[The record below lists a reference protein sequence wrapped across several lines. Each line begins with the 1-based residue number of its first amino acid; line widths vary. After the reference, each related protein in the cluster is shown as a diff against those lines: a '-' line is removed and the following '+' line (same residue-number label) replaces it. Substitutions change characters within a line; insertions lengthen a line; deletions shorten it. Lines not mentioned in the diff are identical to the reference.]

1 MGTKFGA
8 ELERYGCAPTRLPRG
23 GTDLVSTMLIIP
35 AIDLRGGRC
44 VRLSQGRKSAE
55 NIYHDDP
62 ATVARNFVASGASM
76 LHVVDLDAAFG
87 DDSTAN
93 TNALRSITQKVNV
106 PIQFGGG
113 VRTSHD
119 LRRLIDAGVKRVVIG
134 TVAAESTETLDQL
147 ATEFG
152 SKLCVAIDACDG
164 RVLSRGW
171 EKATELKATDLAKT
185 VAAAG
190 VGRIIYTDTV
200 RDGMLTGPNL
210 EQTIAI
216 ARESQLHVTA
226 SGGISSL
233 DDIKALR
240 DADEPLVD
248 SVIVGKALYE
258 NRFSL
263 EDALRVCEH

>member
-1 MGTKFGA
+1 
-8 ELERYGCAPTRLPRG
+8 
-23 GTDLVSTMLIIP
+23 MLIIP
-35 AIDLRGGRC
+35 AIDLKGGRC
-44 VRLSQGRKSAE
+44 VRLAQGRRDAV
-55 NIYHDDP
+55 NFYADDP
-62 ATVARNFVASGASM
+62 ATVAQDFVASGAKM

-87 DDSTAN
+87 DHNADN
-93 TNALRSITQKVNV
+93 RDALRLIMQTVNV
-106 PIQFGGG
+106 RIQFGGG

-119 LRRLIDAGVKRVVIG
+119 VRRLVDAGAHRVVIG
-134 TVAAESTETLDQL
+134 TVAAESTQTLESL
-147 ATEFG
+147 AKEFG